1 MSVKGI
7 LMLMV
12 SCMVMSMV
20 MSQEEIMKNEDTLA
34 EKTIDLGFLAT
45 LYETM
50 FSAKS
55 FKSIIVNLMYW
66 MVFLLSDTLFRN
78 I

>member
-1 MSVKGI
+1 
-7 LMLMV
+7 MV

-50 FSAKS
+50 FSVKS

>member
-50 FSAKS
+50 FSVKS